1 MNKKTHGSINRYFKE
16 QAKIVEAFAKKQGL
30 ADIEYHHQIWWFNQS
45 ELFFSIDDMIYDLYN
60 NVKKGMI
67 IDWSNYSL
75 EASLKNESYPN
86 YHNYV
91 RYFQGLKAN
100 SIEFNKIVETIK
112 NE

>member
-1 MNKKTHGSINRYFKE
+1 MNKKTHGSIKRYFKE

-30 ADIEYHHQIWWFNQS
+30 ADIEYSRQTWWFNQS
-45 ELFFSIDDMIYDLYN
+45 ELFFSLDDIIYDLYN

-67 IDWSNYSL
+67 IDWYYNSL
-75 EASLKNESYPN
+75 EAIENEKWYPN

-91 RYFQGLKAN
+91 RYFQGLKTN
-100 SIEFNKIVETIK
+100 SIEFDKIVETIK